1 MKCLKLNYSIV
12 SKLINLLF
20 YFSRNHLSRLF
31 LFLIISSIFISCN
44 QKISKETVV
53 GIQSYKGFSASK
65 TDTISKTIATYY
77 NVKTVVLPVKELPKN
92 AFTNYKAPRYRADS
106 LIRIQKRLLSDTLS
120 YVIGLTDKDICITK
134 YEKDGS
140 VKKPINKYTDF
151 GIMGLAYRPGKSCVV
166 SSFRL
171 QHKDSKTHFSRL
183 KKVAVHEFGHNLG
196 LPHCADKKCVMTD
209 AVESISTID
218 KANLDLCEEC
228 KKRL

>member
-1 MKCLKLNYSIV
+1 MQFLSVKIKIMNINIKLT
-12 SKLINLLF
+12 LIFLLI
-20 YFSRNHLSRLF
+20 LL
-31 LFLIISSIFISCN
+31 ISCN

-65 TDTISKTIATYY
+65 TDTIAKTIATYY
-77 NVKTVVLPVKELPKN
+77 NVKTVVLPVNELPKN

-106 LIRIQKRLLSDTLS
+106 LIKIQKRLLSDTLS
-120 YVIGLTDKDICITK
+120 FVIGLTDKDICITK
-134 YEKDGS
+134 YDKNGS
-140 VKKPINKYTDF
+140 VKQPINKYADF
-151 GIMGLAYRPGKSCVV
+151 GIMGLAFRPGKSCVV

-196 LPHCADKKCVMTD
+196 LPHCSNKKCVMTD